1 VERDSALLIVDVQ
14 NDFCPGGALGVP
26 DGSRV
31 VEPLN
36 RAAERFAEAGL
47 PVFASRDWHPAV
59 TRHFSRY
66 GGSWPSH
73 CVQGTPGADFH
84 PGLRLPAGTM
94 IISKGTAPDLDSYSA
109 FEGTLEDG
117 ATLASRLATLGVRHL
132 CIGGLATDY
141 CVRSSAL
148 DAVRAG
154 LRVTVL
160 TDGVAGVDQ
169 KPGDSDLA
177 LEEMVRAGVQLATV
191 DAIVQIRT
199 SESVLTEHTEA
210 RRKE

>member
-1 VERDSALLIVDVQ
+1 MERDSALLIVDVQ

-26 DGSRV
+26 DGDRV

-36 RAAERFAEAGL
+36 RAAERFMKAGL

-59 TRHFSRY
+59 TRHFSQY
-66 GGSWPSH
+66 GGAWPPH

-94 IISKGTAPDLDSYSA
+94 VISKGSASDSDSYSA
-109 FEGTLEDG
+109 FEGALEDG
-117 ATLASRLATLGVRHL
+117 ATLASCLSTLGVSRIY
-132 CIGGLATDY
+132 IGGLATDY

-154 LRVTVL
+154 LSVTVL
-160 TDGVAGVDQ
+160 TDGVAGVDL
-169 KPGDSDLA
+169 KPGDSALA

-191 DAIVQIRT
+191 DGI
-199 SESVLTEHTEA
+199 
-210 RRKE
+210 

>member
-1 VERDSALLIVDVQ
+1 MERDSALLIVDVQ

-26 DGSRV
+26 EGDRV

-36 RAAERFAEAGL
+36 RAAERFAKAGL

-59 TRHFSRY
+59 TRHFGQY
-66 GGSWPSH
+66 GGTWPPH

-94 IISKGTAPDLDSYSA
+94 VISKGTAPDLDSYSA
-109 FEGTLEDG
+109 FEGFLEDG
-117 ATLASRLATLGVRHL
+117 ATLASCLAMLGVSRIY
-132 CIGGLATDY
+132 IGGLATDY

-154 LRVTVL
+154 LGVTVL

-169 KPGDSDLA
+169 KPGDSALA
-177 LEEMVRAGVQLATV
+177 LEEMVRAGVRLVTV
-191 DAIVQIRT
+191 DGI
-199 SESVLTEHTEA
+199 
-210 RRKE
+210 

>member
-1 VERDSALLIVDVQ
+1 MERDSGLLIVDVQ

-26 DGSRV
+26 GGDRV

-36 RAAERFAEAGL
+36 RAAERFWEAGL

-59 TRHFSRY
+59 TRHFREH
-66 GGSWPSH
+66 GGAWPPH

-84 PGLRLPAGTM
+84 PGLRLPAGAM
-94 IISKGTAPDLDSYSA
+94 VISKGIDPDLDSYSA
-109 FEGTLEDG
+109 FEGVLEDG
-117 ATLASRLATLGVRHL
+117 ATLASCLATLGVGHL
-132 CIGGLATDY
+132 YIGGLATDY

-160 TDGVAGVDQ
+160 TDCVAGVDL
-169 KPGDSDLA
+169 KPGDSALA
-177 LEEMVRAGVQLATV
+177 LEEMVRAGVRLATV
-191 DAIVQIRT
+191 DAI
-199 SESVLTEHTEA
+199 
-210 RRKE
+210 

>member
-1 VERDSALLIVDVQ
+1 MERASALLIVDVQ

-26 DGSRV
+26 GGDRV

-59 TRHFSRY
+59 TRHFSQY
-66 GGSWPSH
+66 GGTWPPH

-94 IISKGTAPDLDSYSA
+94 VISKGTAPDLDSYSA
-109 FEGTLEDG
+109 FEGVLEDG
-117 ATLASRLATLGVRHL
+117 TTLASCLATLGIGHIYV
-132 CIGGLATDY
+132 GGLATDY

-148 DAVRAG
+148 DAVQAG

-160 TDGVAGVDQ
+160 TDGVAGVDL
-169 KPGDSDLA
+169 KPGDSALA
-177 LEEMVRAGVQLATV
+177 LEEMIRAGVQLATV
-191 DAIVQIRT
+191 DAI
-199 SESVLTEHTEA
+199 
-210 RRKE
+210 